1 MFGFLFRST
10 TYFIIWKKFKKQI
23 ILVVLSLIL
32 IFVISFIY
40 NDLYKVLKIN
50 NKDLLFGLLLL
61 KWFLISTI
69 IGFNIY
75 KFKKVK
81 FDYEDKHKIFDDENN
96 SKKGYPKKS
105 NDILNKKNSLRTTT
119 DLILKKYESKK

>member
-1 MFGFLFRST
+1 MFSFLFRSA

-23 ILVVLSLIL
+23 ILIILSLIS
-32 IFVISFIY
+32 IFVISFVY
-40 NDLYKVLKIN
+40 NDLYKVLKIS

-61 KWFLISTI
+61 KWFLIFTI

-81 FDYEDKHKIFDDENN
+81 FDYEDNHKIFDDENK
-96 SKKGYPKKS
+96 SKKVYPKKS
-105 NDILNKKNSLRTTT
+105 NEILNKKDSLRTTT